1 MGVNSMKEA
10 EKNGKFAKYKGSWIV
25 NSLLCVLIGL
35 ALTIWPDVFVS
46 AANYI
51 LGGIVLVVGIIYL
64 AVSFWGNQAGF
75 MKGFG
80 IFFSIILICIGV
92 FMLLQPEIVLSIFPM
107 IVGGIIVVHGI
118 LDLKNGI
125 SLGMR
130 KYRFWWV
137 ALIIS
142 VVTIGLGVLLLFNPI
157 SAIELAFRVIGVIL
171 IVDGGS
177 DFWIGFQVKKNL
189 QDEDIMVAKTE
200 VIEVSAREK

>member
-1 MGVNSMKEA
+1 MKA
-10 EKNGKFAKYKGSWIV
+10 EEKSKKLSKFKGSWIV
-25 NSLLCVLIGL
+25 NSLLCVLVGL
-35 ALTIWPDVFVS
+35 VLTIWPGAIVS

-64 AVSFWGNQAGF
+64 AVSFWGNQGSF

-80 IFFSIILICIGV
+80 IFFSIILICVGV
-92 FMLLQPEIVLSIFPM
+92 FMLLRPDIVLSIFPM

-125 SLGMR
+125 TLGMR
-130 KYRFWWV
+130 KYRFWWI

-142 VVTIGLGVLLLFNPI
+142 VATIGLGVLLLFNPI

-171 IVDGGS
+171 IVDGVS

-189 QDEDIMVAKTE
+189 QDDEVWAAKTE

>member
-1 MGVNSMKEA
+1 MKTV
-10 EKNGKFAKYKGSWIV
+10 EKNSKIAKFKGSWIV
-25 NSLLCVLIGL
+25 NSLLCVLVGL
-35 ALTIWPDVFVS
+35 ALTIWPGVIVE

-64 AVSFWGNQAGF
+64 AISFWGNQSGF

-80 IFFSIILICIGV
+80 IFFSIVLICVGV
-92 FMLLQPEIVLSIFPM
+92 FMLLQPDIVLSIFPM

-125 SLGMR
+125 ALAMR

-142 VVTIGLGVLLLFNPI
+142 VATIGLGVLLLFNPI
-157 SAIELAFRVIGVIL
+157 SVIELAFRIIGVIL
-171 IVDGGS
+171 IVDGVS
-177 DFWIGFQVKKNL
+177 DFWIGFQVKRNL
-189 QDEDIMVAKTE
+189 QDDDIIVAKTE